1 MTFEAHDVVDG
12 RFVIEKVAK
21 TGGMGTIYRAYDTQ
35 NGDRVALKISRQPS
49 AEPWRFAFETHLART
64 VEHPFVVG
72 YVTDGLT
79 KDGERYLALE
89 WLEGEDLSE
98 RLERGPLSLREALEV
113 IRRVARALCPL
124 HEAGVVH
131 RDLKPANVFL
141 CDQRADRAKLLDFGV
156 ARPIRRCEEPEEDR
170 TATGISVGTPAY
182 MAPEQVFAG
191 TVDDR
196 TDVYAL
202 GALLYECLTGAPP
215 FASKNFAS
223 SMLRI
228 LNDPP
233 PRLADAWVE
242 CPSDVEALV
251 ARMLAKTPGARP
263 TAREVWCEIEAL
275 LETLDEVLE
284 RTSCTRIKIDV
295 HADTAAA

>member
-1 MTFEAHDVVDG
+1 MTFEAEDVVDE
-12 RFVIEKVAK
+12 RFVIEKLAK
-21 TGGMGTIYRAYDTQ
+21 TGGMGTIYRAYDKKL
-35 NGDRVALKISRQPS
+35 GDHVALKVAKQPNL
-49 AEPWRFAFETHLART
+49 EPWRFAFETHLART
-64 VEHPFVVG
+64 LEHPFVAG
-72 YVTDGLT
+72 YVADGLT
-79 KDGERYLALE
+79 HEGAYLALE
-89 WLEGEDLSE
+89 WLEGEDLAE

-156 ARPIRRCEEPEEDR
+156 ARPIRRREEHDEDH

-182 MAPEQVFAG
+182 MAPEQILAG

-196 TDVYAL
+196 TDVYTL
-202 GALLYECLTGAPP
+202 GALLFECLTGAPP
-215 FASKNFAS
+215 FAAKNFAS

-242 CPSDVEALV
+242 CPSDVEAL
-251 ARMLAKTPGARP
+251 ALRMLAKTSSARP

>member
-1 MTFEAHDVVDG
+1 
-12 RFVIEKVAK
+12 
-21 TGGMGTIYRAYDTQ
+21 MGTIYRAYD
-35 NGDRVALKISRQPS
+35 NKRGDHVALKMSKQPS
-49 AEPWRFAFETHLART
+49 LEPWRFAFETHLART
-64 VEHPFVVG
+64 IEHPFVAG
-72 YVTDGLT
+72 YVADGLT
-79 KDGERYLALE
+79 DEGPYLALE
-89 WLEGEDLSE
+89 WLDGEDLSE

-141 CDQRADRAKLLDFGV
+141 CDQRADRARLLDFGV
-156 ARPIRRCEEPEEDR
+156 ARPIRRREEHEDDH
-170 TATGISVGTPAY
+170 TGTGISVGTPAY
-182 MAPEQVFAG
+182 MAPEQIFAG

-202 GALLYECLTGAPP
+202 GAILFECLTGAPP
-215 FASKNFAS
+215 FAAKNFAS
-223 SMLRI
+223 SVLRI

-251 ARMLAKTPGARP
+251 ARMLAKTPNARP
-263 TAREVWCEIEAL
+263 TAHEVWCEIEAL
-275 LETLDEVLE
+275 LETLDGVLE
-284 RTSCTRIKIDV
+284 RTSCTRMKVDV

>member
-1 MTFEAHDVVDG
+1 MTFEINEVVDG
-12 RFVIEKVAK
+12 RFVIEGLAK
-21 TGGMGTIYRAYDTQ
+21 AGGMGNIYRAYDKKY
-35 NGDRVALKISRQPS
+35 GDRVALKVAKQPNL
-49 AEPWRFAFETHLART
+49 EPWRFAFETHLART
-64 VEHPFVVG
+64 IEHPFVAG
-72 YVTDGLT
+72 YVADGLT
-79 KDGERYLALE
+79 QQGAYLALE

-156 ARPIRRCEEPEEDR
+156 ARPIRRREEHEEDH
-170 TATGISVGTPAY
+170 TGTGISVGTPAY
-182 MAPEQVFAG
+182 MAPEQIFAG

-223 SMLRI
+223 ALLGI
-228 LNDPP
+228 LNAPP
-233 PRLADAWVE
+233 PRLADAWVD
-242 CPSDVEALV
+242 CPSDVESLV
-251 ARMLAKTPGARP
+251 ARMLAKTPKERP
-263 TAREVWCEIEAL
+263 SAREVWCEIEAL
-275 LETLDEVLE
+275 LETTGDVLE
-284 RTSCTRIKIDV
+284 RTSHTRIKIDV
-295 HADTAAA
+295 HADTIAVA

>member
-12 RFVIEKVAK
+12 RFVIERLAK
-21 TGGMGTIYRAYDTQ
+21 TGGMGEIYRAYDEKT
-35 NGDRVALKISRQPS
+35 GDRVALKIGKQNQ
-49 AEPWRFAFETHLART
+49 EPWRFAFEAHLVRT
-64 VEHPFVVG
+64 MEHPFVVG
-72 YVTDGLT
+72 YVAQGWT
-79 KDGERYLALE
+79 KDGNAYLALE

-124 HEAGVVH
+124 HQSGVVH

-156 ARPIRRCEEPEEDR
+156 ARPIRREEPEEDR
-170 TATGISVGTPAY
+170 TGTGISVGTPAY
-182 MAPEQVFAG
+182 MAPEQIFAG
-191 TVDDR
+191 TVDER

-233 PRLADAWVE
+233 PRLADAWID
-242 CPSDVEALV
+242 CPSELEGLV
-251 ARMLAKTPGARP
+251 ARMLAKTPKERP
-263 TAREVWCEIEAL
+263 TAREVFDEIESL
-275 LETLDEVLE
+275 LGILEGALE
-284 RTSCTRIKIDV
+284 RTSHTRIKIDV

>member
-12 RFVIEKVAK
+12 RFVIERLAK
-21 TGGMGTIYRAYDTQ
+21 TSGMGTIYRAYDEKT
-35 NGDRVALKISRQPS
+35 GDRVALKVAKQPNL
-49 AEPWRFAFETHLART
+49 EPWRFAFEAHLVRNMD
-64 VEHPFVVG
+64 HPFVVG
-72 YVTDGLT
+72 FVAQGYT
-79 KDGERYLALE
+79 KDGDAYLALE
-89 WLEGEDLSE
+89 WLEGEDLAE

-113 IRRVARALCPL
+113 IRRVARALCPV
-124 HEAGVVH
+124 HQSGVVH

-156 ARPIRRCEEPEEDR
+156 ARPIRREEPEEDR
-170 TATGISVGTPAY
+170 TGVGISVGTPAY

-191 TVDDR
+191 TIDER
-196 TDVYAL
+196 TDVYSL

-228 LNDPP
+228 LNEPP
-233 PRLADAWVE
+233 PRLADAWVD
-242 CPSDVEALV
+242 CPSALEDLV
-251 ARMLAKTPGARP
+251 ARMLAKTPKERP
-263 TAREVWCEIEAL
+263 STREVFDEIESL
-275 LETLDEVLE
+275 LETLDGVLE
-284 RTSCTRIKIDV
+284 RTSCTRMKIDV